1 MLRKLAPPSKSLHLR
16 HVSNQVSWSNSLP
29 KPAQLETL
37 EQDLTDSVKILKD
50 KNHIFST
57 LSSINELLDPLEER
71 ENLDTE
77 AELLENDAAII
88 AEVCRQ
94 EVV

>member
-1 MLRKLAPPSKSLHLR
+1 MVKL
-16 HVSNQVSWSNSLP
+16 SLP

-37 EQDLTDSVKILKD
+37 EQDLTDSIKILKD
-50 KNHIFST
+50 KNHIFGT
-57 LSSINELLDPLEER
+57 LPSINELLDPLEER

-88 AEVCRQ
+88 AEVHR
-94 EVV
+94 

>member
-1 MLRKLAPPSKSLHLR
+1 MVKL
-16 HVSNQVSWSNSLP
+16 SLP
-29 KPAQLETL
+29 EPAQLETL

-50 KNHIFST
+50 KNRIFGT
-57 LSSINELLDPLEER
+57 LPSINELLDPLEER

-88 AEVCRQ
+88 AGVHR
-94 EVV
+94 